1 MQNILMLLAASGLF
15 YTALTSTLHDMTVY
29 DCQQN
34 IQNACSYLESKK

>member
-15 YTALTSTLHDMTVY
+15 YTALSSTLYDMTVY

-34 IQNACSYLESKK
+34 VEKACSYLESKK